1 MNTMKWL
8 LRREFWENK
17 GSMFWAPVVA
27 AVLLFCVMSSSIM
40 YGAAQGEFDKQ
51 LTIKMQTE
59 GDRTTTVHTGIGE
72 LAADKVEKVAQVAA
86 SGYIAFAAPLFAMLA
101 VVSFFYCLNA
111 LHDER
116 RDRSILFWKSLPVSD
131 TQTVLSKV
139 VTAGVVAPLITI
151 AVGVFLSV
159 LILFVAGAV
168 AAFKGINIIGPVLS
182 NANFYLTPLQLLGL
196 LPVYLVWALPTIG
209 WLLLV
214 SSWAKSKVFLWAV
227 GAPLLFVA
235 VLKWATYI
243 LGVGIKMDWVMQ
255 NIIARGLVGLVP
267 GNWLPLAHVDKAALV
282 NHGNDALVL
291 SDAFTASWMTL
302 GTPQAMI
309 GAVAGA
315 AMIFAAIRI
324 RRWKDEG

>member
-8 LRREFWENK
+8 LRREFWEHK
-17 GSMFWAPVVA
+17 GSMFWAPLVA
-27 AVLLFCVMSSSIM
+27 AALLFCLLSGTVL
-40 YGAAQGEFDKQ
+40 YGAAQGEFQRK
-51 LTIKMQTE
+51 LSVKLASK
-59 GDRTTTVHTGIGE
+59 GDRTIMIESGLGALPAEQKAQIAE
-72 LAADKVEKVAQVAA
+72 IAAN
-86 SGYIAFAAPLFAMLA
+86 GYIALAAPLFLMLA
-101 VVSFFYCLNA
+101 VISFFYCLAA

-131 TQTVLSKV
+131 TQTVLAKV
-139 VTAGVVAPLITI
+139 LTAGVVAPLITI

-159 LILFVAGAV
+159 LTLFGVAAV
-168 AAFKGINIIGPVLS
+168 AAFEGINLFGMVLS
-182 NANFYLTPLQLLGL
+182 NPNFYLTPVALLGL

-227 GAPLLFVA
+227 GAPLLAVA
-235 VLKWATYI
+235 MIKWATYI
-243 LGVGIKMDWVMQ
+243 LGVGIKMDWVVE
-255 NIIARGLVGLVP
+255 NVIARGLVGLVP
-267 GNWLPLAHVDKAALV
+267 GNWFPLAHLEKAALADQGAGAV
-282 NHGNDALVL
+282 AHI
-291 SDAFTASWMTL
+291 FTASWMTL
-302 GTPQAMI
+302 ATPQALF

>member
-27 AVLLFCVMSSSIM
+27 AAVLFCVISATVM
-40 YGAAQGEFDKQ
+40 YGAAQGELDKKFTVQ
-51 LTIKMQTE
+51 VETKGE
-59 GDRTTTVHTGIGE
+59 RTMTVHTGVGAIS
-72 LAADKVEKVAQVAA
+72 AEKKAEIAEVAA
-86 SGYIAFAAPLFAMLA
+86 NGYIGFSAPLFAMLA
-101 VVSFFYCLNA
+101 VVSFFYCLGA
-111 LHDER
+111 LHEER

-139 VTAGVVAPLITI
+139 LTAGVVAPLITI
-151 AVGVFLSV
+151 TVGVFLSV
-159 LILFVAGAV
+159 LVLLVAGSV
-168 AAFKGINIIGPVLS
+168 AAVKGINVLGPVLS
-182 NANFYLTPLQLLGL
+182 NASFYMAPLELLGL
-196 LPVYLVWALPTIG
+196 LPVYLIWALPTIG

-227 GAPLLFVA
+227 GAPLLCVGM
-235 VLKWATYI
+235 LKWATYI
-243 LGVGIKMDWVMQ
+243 LGVGINMDWVMQ
-255 NIIARGLVGLVP
+255 NIVARGLVGLAP
-267 GNWLPLAHVDKAALV
+267 GNWLALAQVEKSALV
-282 NHGNDALVL
+282 GSSHTLVL
-291 SDAFTASWMTL
+291 SEAFTASWMTL